1 MATSLLIKLVIQFL
15 MLRFDSKATEQCYD
29 GGYFVS
35 FVFDG
40 FYDIVIKWTV
50 NSEIHR
56 KIQRQFHHNGT

>member
-1 MATSLLIKLVIQFL
+1 MAISLLIKLIIQFL
-15 MLRFDSKATEQCYD
+15 MLRFDSTATEQCYD

-35 FVFDG
+35 IVFCD

-50 NSEIHR
+50 NSEIHW